1 MDQPMASRLAQEWFE
16 AWNRHDLDAIL
27 AHYAEDVEFQSPF
40 ITKLLGDPSGKIVGK
55 EALRAY
61 FAKGL
66 QAYPDLHFE
75 PIQTLLGLDSIVL
88 YYRSVNQLLSA
99 ELMVLN
105 EQGLVIQVKAHYSS

>member
-1 MDQPMASRLAQEWFE
+1 MDHAMASQLAQEWFK
-16 AWNRHDLDAIL
+16 AWNNHDLDAIL
-27 AHYAEDVEFQSPF
+27 SHYAEDVEFQSPF

-61 FAKGL
+61 FDKGL

-88 YYRSVNQLLSA
+88 YYRSVNQLSAA